1 MIQRI
6 QSVYLL
12 VVTILLVVTMCQPV
26 GSFIEA
32 DGVNASV
39 FKPLGVTLAEGGF
52 QSTWG
57 MFGILM

>member
-26 GSFIEA
+26 GSFIAAGRWDERIGIQA
-32 DGVNASV
+32 AGSD
-39 FKPLGVTLAEGGF
+39 
-52 QSTWG
+52 
-57 MFGILM
+57 FG